1 MSDPLRVETDDRGV
15 ATVTMDRPEVRNA
28 FNPELIERL
37 REAAKALTAA
47 DAVRVVV
54 LTGAGDVFS
63 AGADLNWMRTARD
76 ATAPEN
82 VAGARRM
89 DAMLRALYELPKP
102 LIARINGHALA
113 GGSGLTA
120 VCDIAIAVEGARFGF
135 TEVALGLVPAVISP
149 YVVRTIGP
157 SAARALFVTGEHFSA
172 ARALQVGLVHEV
184 VAPGDLDAAVEAAI
198 VRCLNAGP
206 RAIAVAKTLPDLAM
220 LPLHEARERMPHVIA
235 EVRGTDEA
243 QEGMGA
249 FLERRRPAWA
259 PLRPP
264 G

>member
-1 MSDPLRVETDDRGV
+1 MSEPLRIETDGRGV

-28 FNPELIERL
+28 FNPELIQRL
-37 REAAKALTAA
+37 HEAGRALAA
-47 DAVRVVV
+47 DRGVRVVV
-54 LTGAGDVFS
+54 LTGAGEVFS
-63 AGADLNWMRTARD
+63 AGADLNWMRAARE

-82 VAGARRM
+82 VAGARQM

-149 YVVRTIGP
+149 YVVRSIGP
-157 SAARALFVTGEHFSA
+157 SAARALFVTGEHFGA
-172 ARALQVGLVHEV
+172 ARALQIGLVHEV
-184 VAPGDLDAAVEAAI
+184 VAPDGFDAAVEAA
-198 VRCLNAGP
+198 VGRCLAAGP
-206 RAIAVAKTLPDLAM
+206 KAIAVAKTLPDLAM
-220 LPLHEARERMPHVIA
+220 LPFHEARERMPHIIA
-235 EVRGTDEA
+235 EVRATDEA

-259 PLRPP
+259 PPRGPA
-264 G
+264 